1 MLRRDLRPARRL
13 LVILLLVIG
22 MALLVHLTGMGVHEM
37 SMFGTCLAVLHT
49 IVVSFF
55 LALVVRGPVGS
66 PVALSASVAAPAA
79 PPATGRYPP
88 DDGTV
93 LRQ

>member
-1 MLRRDLRPARRL
+1 MLRSDLRPARRL

-37 SMFGTCLAVLHT
+37 SMFGACLAVLQAM
-49 IVVSFF
+49 VVSFV
-55 LALVVRGPVGS
+55 LALVVRGTVVSPVG
-66 PVALSASVAAPAA
+66 PSASVATLAA

-93 LRQ
+93 IRQ